1 MHIYDYIIIGSGLTG
16 LTIAQ
21 RLSTETTNV
30 LVLESL
36 DDIGGLNRP
45 VTFADQHINNG
56 LRFFP
61 ATESGL
67 KALDN
72 LENQL
77 GLKLVKS
84 VSENNPETYEA
95 SGYKSF
101 VGFGNHAPEFY
112 EQFSYFL
119 SPKQVDLHLQPWQ
132 WVQLLKEKFQGTL
145 HTKSFVTKL
154 GFENLEAKNPT
165 LTHVVV
171 NGNKT
176 YHAHN
181 FIFTAP
187 IKELT
192 YILPDEIMNIRLK
205 SKINKSTSW
214 QAVCVDLFHPQET
227 EMKENL
233 FVLNGTTDDEL
244 GPCVGKFVSKDMSQW
259 LSFIDHELAEET
271 ENVGLVL
278 KKIKRQIKRAFPEV
292 SEKIQKE
299 RIFVSSSISGA
310 ELKLSA
316 NLTYPHVENLWIGSA
331 TANTSP
337 NLLGSLQTA
346 QMILASLGFGPQTAY
361 IEQTEAQ
368 EEAPADSSQ
377 EASI

>member
-21 RLSTETTNV
+21 RLSAETKNV
-30 LVLESL
+30 LLLESL
-36 DDIGGLNRP
+36 DEVGGLNRP
-45 VTFADQHINNG
+45 VTFAGHAIDNG

-67 KALDN
+67 KALDQ

-77 GLKLVKS
+77 SLKIVKS
-84 VSENNPETYEA
+84 VKENNPETYEA
-95 SGYKSF
+95 SGFKSF

-119 SPKQVDLHLQPWQ
+119 TPKLVELHLQPWQ
-132 WVQLLKEKFQGTL
+132 WVQLLNEKFQGTL

-154 GFENLEAKNPT
+154 GFENLESKHPT

-181 FIFTAP
+181 FIFAAP

-192 YILPDEIMNIRLK
+192 LVLPDEIMNARVK
-205 SKINKSTSW
+205 SKISKATSW
-214 QAVCVDLFHPQET
+214 QAVCIDLFHPNES

-244 GPCVGKFVSKDMSQW
+244 GPCVGKFISKDMSQW
-259 LSFIDHELAEET
+259 LSFIDNEFAEET
-271 ENVGLVL
+271 ENIGHIL
-278 KKIKRQIKRAFPEV
+278 KKTKRQIKRAFPEI

-299 RIFVSSSISGA
+299 RICVSSAISGV
-310 ELKLSA
+310 EVKLSA
-316 NLTYPHVENLWIGSA
+316 NLTYPNIENLWIASA

-346 QMILASLGFGPQTAY
+346 QMILASLGFAPSETQP
-361 IEQTEAQ
+361 EQTIDAEL
-368 EEAPADSSQ
+368 
-377 EASI
+377 

>member
-112 EQFSYFL
+112 DQFSYFL
-119 SPKQVDLHLQPWQ
+119 SAKQVELHLQPWQ

-145 HTKSFVTKL
+145 LTKSFVTKL
-154 GFENLEAKNPT
+154 GFENLEAKNPN

-176 YHAHN
+176 YHGHN

-233 FVLNGTTDDEL
+233 FVLNGTTDDDL
-244 GPCVGKFVSKDMSQW
+244 GPCIGKFITKDMSQW

-331 TANTSP
+331 TTNTSP

-346 QMILASLGFGPQTAY
+346 QLILASLGFDPQMAY
-361 IEQTEAQ
+361 VEKTDVAEKIT
-368 EEAPADSSQ
+368 Q

>member
-21 RLSTETTNV
+21 RLSTETKNV

-61 ATESGL
+61 ATDSGL
-67 KALDN
+67 KALDS

-77 GLKLVKS
+77 GLKLIKS
-84 VSENNPETYEA
+84 VQENNPETYEA
-95 SGYKSF
+95 SGFKSF

-112 EQFSYFL
+112 GQFSYFL
-119 SPKQVDLHLQPWQ
+119 SPKLVDLHLQPWQ
-132 WVQLLKEKFQGTL
+132 WVQLLKEKFTGTL

-154 GFENLEAKNPT
+154 GFEDLETKHPK
-165 LTHVVV
+165 LTHVIV

-181 FIFTAP
+181 FIFAAP

-192 YILPDEIMNIRLK
+192 YILPEEIMNARIKNKISK
-205 SKINKSTSW
+205 SVAW
-214 QAVCVDLFHPQET
+214 QAVCIDLFHPNET

-233 FVLNGTTDDEL
+233 FVLNGTTDDDL
-244 GPCVGKFVSKDMSQW
+244 GPCVGKFISKDMSQW
-259 LSFIDHELAEET
+259 LSFVDHEAAEET
-271 ENVGLVL
+271 ENIGLIL
-278 KKIKRQIKRAFPEV
+278 KKIKRQIKRAFPEL

-299 RIFVSSSISGA
+299 RICVSSPISGA
-310 ELKLSA
+310 EVKLNA
-316 NLTYPHVENLWIGSA
+316 NLSYPSVENLWIASA

-346 QMILASLGFGPQTAY
+346 QMILAALGFGPQA
-361 IEQTEAQ
+361 AQ
-368 EEAPADSSQ
+368 EEYTQ
-377 EASI
+377 EAIV